1 MIKVFREISL
11 SKGWAY
17 KRVLEWR
24 KVQIL
29 VIEYA
34 LGGFS
39 QGKLVDEILL
49 EGYAMLRALIED
61 LKFPNCVGF

>member
-1 MIKVFREISL
+1 
-11 SKGWAY
+11 
-17 KRVLEWR
+17 
-24 KVQIL
+24 VQIL
-29 VIEYA
+29 AIEYA

-61 LKFPNCVGF
+61 LKFPNCVGFLSS